1 MKAFLKA
8 LIINYA
14 IAAVWYAEE
23 YRQFGELQWDRN
35 CDNLVWILY
44 LIALTYAFIRK
55 EAP

>member
-14 IAAVWYAEE
+14 ITAVWYAEE
-23 YRQFGELQWDRN
+23 YRQFGKLQWDRN

-44 LIALTYAFIRK
+44 LIALTYAFYK
-55 EAP
+55 